1 MAIVA
6 TVGRPS
12 HHSSEAV
19 AIAIAGSYAPP
30 GPSRPK
36 LELEAEPEP
45 KAVAVATLMVKVGL
59 VQQKFRRKIKVA
71 PLRKVG
77 RLRRASD

>member
-45 KAVAVATLMVKVGL
+45 KAVATLMVKVGL
-59 VQQKFRRKIKVA
+59 IQQKFRRKIKVA